1 MTRQGATTQ
10 AGKGPFVP
18 PRWFERLF
26 WRGHRAAYRLSRGR
40 VGLWRPKPGSWGT
53 MRVTTVGRRSGQ
65 ERAVILAYLEDGPS
79 VSTLAMNGWTG
90 PDPAWWLNL
99 QAHPEARVQTKDG
112 ERTMIAHAASGPE
125 RDRLWA
131 HWSLVDKNLDEYAAR
146 RDVETA
152 VVVFE
157 PAA

>member
-1 MTRQGATTQ
+1 
-10 AGKGPFVP
+10 
-18 PRWFERLF
+18 
-26 WRGHRAAYRLSRGR
+26 
-40 VGLWRPKPGSWGT
+40 

-65 ERAVILAYLEDGPS
+65 ERAVILAYLNDGPG

-99 QAHPEARVQTKDG
+99 QAHPEARVETKDG
-112 ERTMIAHAASGPE
+112 ERTMLAHPAAGDE
-125 RDRLWA
+125 RERVWA
-131 HWSLVDKNLDEYAAR
+131 QWSVVDKHLDEYAAR

-157 PAA
+157 PAS